1 MPGTDLHAVLASK
14 ISITPVQLELAHS
27 PTIDA
32 FKGKL
37 KTALT

>member
-1 MPGTDLHAVLASK
+1 MPGTDLHAVVSSK
-14 ISITPVQLELAHS
+14 ISITPVQLELAHQ

-32 FKGKL
+32 FRGTL

>member
-1 MPGTDLHAVLASK
+1 MHSVLASK
-14 ISITPVQLELAHS
+14 ISVTPVQLELAHQ

-32 FKGKL
+32 LKGSL